1 MAKKRKKTESLL
13 PKRVAGVK
21 IPKSIR
27 KGRAGRFLTSP
38 VGVALMT
45 QAVAA
50 VGAATAVKKADPD
63 STVGKLRDDPKTELS
78 HLKAD
83 TKVKSEHSA
92 DALRGAFSAAAEA
105 FADAL
110 RNSADALETGSKKST
125 AREMRAAH

>member
-1 MAKKRKKTESLL
+1 MAKKRKKTKSLL

-27 KGRAGRFLTSP
+27 KGGAGRFLTSP

-63 STVGKLRDDPKTELS
+63 STVGKLRDDPKAELS
-78 HLKAD
+78 HLKGEARI
-83 TKVKSEHSA
+83 KGEQSA

-110 RNSADALETGSKKST
+110 RNSADALETGSKKSP